1 MCFPVHEHSS
11 LDSVLSCCLPA
22 AASGPE
28 HASLDMAQGSQVYV
42 LSIHVCPHWPECL
55 SSSPANVNST
65 SNPGESFSLDH
76 PSQSSISRLPA
87 PQEQPSEAWQR
98 HCYLPYGQPG
108 QVQNQ
113 ILQYGQP
120 STLDEFADLAQVAN
134 YVQYR

>member
-1 MCFPVHEHSS
+1 MWPQPSMDPGVSS
-11 LDSVLSCCLPA
+11 GATNWASALSRMP
-22 AASGPE
+22 
-28 HASLDMAQGSQVYV
+28 
-42 LSIHVCPHWPECL
+42 W
-55 SSSPANVNST
+55 
-65 SNPGESFSLDH
+65 
-76 PSQSSISRLPA
+76 

-108 QVQNQ
+108 QVDNQ